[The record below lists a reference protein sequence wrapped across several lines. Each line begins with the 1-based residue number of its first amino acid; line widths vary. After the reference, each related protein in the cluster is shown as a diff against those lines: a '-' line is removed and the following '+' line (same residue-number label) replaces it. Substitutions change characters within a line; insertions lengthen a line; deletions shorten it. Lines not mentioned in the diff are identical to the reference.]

1 MDLLNENQY
10 EKPKQTKSKTIIITL
25 LILSIFAVIV
35 ILVAMV
41 YLDSHKVV
49 KDTLYIN
56 NVQQEIASELI
67 VSDNQG
73 VQYISLKDL
82 ANLLG
87 YEYYSSEYNNYGT
100 DTAKCYIKNKKLISG
115 FELGSKLIYKY
126 EEETNLDYQ
135 YYTLNYDII
144 TYNNKLYIALADL
157 NKAINAQCT
166 INENK
171 EMKINTMEYLATVYG
186 EQLKEKGYTVVTDQ
200 NNQKTLAYGW
210 IIVKKND
217 MYSVLNTE
225 FQEII
230 GLKYSSIYFDEYNLN
245 YIVSNTS
252 GLYGIISTEG
262 VIEHSLKY
270 DGLEILNYENMLY
283 KVKNNQKYGIMKENG
298 TMLTGI
304 VYDEIGYPADQANKI
319 LYTLIIPEVDGKSGP
334 TIVVKQNKFYGLVTL
349 QKGETFLPCDHVEK
363 LYSVS
368 ELGETY
374 YRIEAEFQIEYSSRW
389 EKQTL
394 DLLDYLRLRGTE
406 VVELN

>member
-10 EKPKQTKSKTIIITL
+10 GKPKQTKGKAIIITL
-25 LILSIFAVIV
+25 LILSILAVIA

-49 KDTLYIN
+49 NDTLYIN
-56 NVQQEIASELI
+56 NAQQEIASELI
-67 VSDNQG
+67 VNDNQG
-73 VQYISLKDL
+73 VRYISLKDL
-82 ANLLG
+82 VNLLG
-87 YEYYSSEYNNYGT
+87 YEYYSNEYNNYGT
-100 DTAKCYIKNKKLISG
+100 DTSKCYIKNQKLISG
-115 FELGSKLIYKY
+115 FELGSRTIYKY
-126 EEETNLDYQ
+126 EEGTNLDYQ

-144 TYNNKLYIALADL
+144 TYNNKLYISLQDL
-157 NKAINAQCT
+157 PTAINVQCT

-171 EMKINTMEYLATVYG
+171 EIKIYTMEYLATIYG
-186 EQLKEKGYTVVTDQ
+186 EQLKEKGYTVATDQ
-200 NNQKTLAYGW
+200 NNQKALAYGW

-225 FQEII
+225 LQEII

-262 VIEHSLKY
+262 VVENSLKY

-298 TMLTGI
+298 NMLTQI
-304 VYDEIGYPADQANKI
+304 IYDEIGYPADKANKI

-334 TIVVKQNKFYGLVTL
+334 TIVVKQDKFYGLITL
-349 QKGETFLPCDHVEK
+349 EKGETFLPCDHVEK
-363 LYSVS
+363 LYSIS
-368 ELGETY
+368 ELGEIY
-374 YRIEAEFQIEYSSRW
+374 YRIEA